1 MKLQAKYPLI
11 KLSEFVGQDHLIGT
25 NGILKKMLD
34 NNQFISTLLYG
45 PPGTGKTS
53 IIKMLLK
60 EAGKNYFFID
70 AANATKQD
78 IINIINSQSKEIFLI
93 VDEFHRLNK
102 DRQDLLLDKL
112 DSGELIMFGLTTE
125 NPYMSVNKAIRSRL
139 LICKTNSL
147 NNEQLRLIFMNLLAK
162 VNPKYK
168 IKKELLDYL
177 ILNANGEARV
187 LQNYLE
193 ALLLYIEN
201 NTEITKEMIRAVI
214 TESRL
219 EIGSIDDYY
228 LLLSAL
234 QKSIRGSD
242 VDAALY
248 YLSRLINYGDL
259 KSIIRRLLVISYED
273 IGLANGGLIQKTYMA
288 INSALEVGLPEASII
303 LSYIVIELAISPKS
317 NSGYLAI
324 DKALNT
330 KDYKIPDNLDNNKL
344 KAGLYKYRYPHD
356 YPGALTSD
364 SYLPEEIKNAIF
376 YKPKDSSNYEKLLKE
391 RLKEIDKIKGKSR

>member
-1 MKLQAKYPLI
+1 MGKC
-11 KLSEFVGQDHLIGT
+11 F
-25 NGILKKMLD
+25 
-34 NNQFISTLLYG
+34 FLL
-45 PPGTGKTS
+45 
-53 IIKMLLK
+53 
-60 EAGKNYFFID
+60 
-70 AANATKQD
+70 
-78 IINIINSQSKEIFLI
+78 
-93 VDEFHRLNK
+93 
-102 DRQDLLLDKL
+102 
-112 DSGELIMFGLTTE
+112 
-125 NPYMSVNKAIRSRL
+125 
-139 LICKTNSL
+139 
-147 NNEQLRLIFMNLLAK
+147 
-162 VNPKYK
+162 
-168 IKKELLDYL
+168 
-177 ILNANGEARV
+177 
-187 LQNYLE
+187 
-193 ALLLYIEN
+193 LLLYIEN

-228 LLLSAL
+228 LLLSAF

-242 VDAALY
+242 VDASLY
-248 YLSRLINYGDL
+248 YLSRLINIGDL
-259 KSIIRRLLVISYED
+259 KSIIRRLLVIAYED

-324 DKALNT
+324 DRALNT

-356 YPGALTSD
+356 YLGALTSD